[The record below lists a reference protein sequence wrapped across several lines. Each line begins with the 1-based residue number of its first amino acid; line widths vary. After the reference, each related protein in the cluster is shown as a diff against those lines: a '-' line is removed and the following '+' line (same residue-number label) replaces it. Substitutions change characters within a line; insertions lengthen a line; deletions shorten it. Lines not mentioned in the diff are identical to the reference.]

1 MERWIDGRADVWT
14 DIQRDR
20 EIDRRIHILQRGSR
34 VMRPVARIGVVTVQ
48 NLPPSSRPVM

>member
-20 EIDRRIHILQRGSR
+20 ERDRRIHILQRGS
-34 VMRPVARIGVVTVQ
+34 
-48 NLPPSSRPVM
+48 